1 MGKDIVLLKKNNES
15 LQKRTDNLEKDI
27 KSIQLSIDNYNTLSK
42 EYYNEFSTS
51 INICLDKIQEFQ
63 VSINQNVKKQYNLEN
78 TIREYKEDYQK
89 LLHNTQKLIF
99 IFILIFII
107 ILTRL

>member
-1 MGKDIVLLKKNNES
+1 MGKDIVLLKKNNEA

-51 INICLDKIQEFQ
+51 INI
-63 VSINQNVKKQYNLEN
+63 
-78 TIREYKEDYQK
+78 
-89 LLHNTQKLIF
+89 
-99 IFILIFII
+99 
-107 ILTRL
+107 